1 MRLWGNADLRVNG
14 PLGPF
19 LDQVDDQARRN
30 HMGEVVADFRELVFM
45 NSSCL
50 KEFVRWIAQVEERAE
65 HYRIRFLSDPG
76 RAVAVAQPAGAARVR
91 ARTSSRSKSRRPSG
105 RGGRRGRAPLLRRF
119 GAEDEHAEAVRGHL
133 CRRHERGRP
142 VYE

>member
-1 MRLWGNADLRVNG
+1 MSNVDSPGLIPGIKDSEFEATAAVDGGSLVMRLWGNADLRVNG

-50 KEFVRWIAQVEERAE
+50 KEFVRWIAQVEERAD
-65 HYRIRFLSDPG
+65 HYRIRFLSDPD
-76 RAVAVAQPAGAARVR
+76 AQWQ
-91 ARTSSRSKSRRPSG
+91 SRSLQAL
-105 RGGRRGRAPLLRRF
+105 RAFAPNLVTIEI
-119 GAEDEHAEAVRGHL
+119 AKA
-133 CRRHERGRP
+133 
-142 VYE
+142 

>member
-1 MRLWGNADLRVNG
+1 MNTVEIPGIKDTEFEATAAVDGGSLVMRLWGNADLRVNG

-50 KEFVRWIAQVEERAE
+50 KEFVRWMAQVEGRAE
-65 HYRIRFLSDPG
+65 HYGGRFVGG
-76 RAVAVAQPAGAARVR
+76 RDGQWQSRSLQGVR
-91 ARTSSRSKSRRPSG
+91 AF
-105 RGGRRGRAPLLRRF
+105 APNL
-119 GAEDEHAEAVRGHL
+119 VTI
-133 CRRHERGRP
+133 
-142 VYE
+142 

>member
-1 MRLWGNADLRVNG
+1 MNTVEIPGIKDAEFEATAAVDGGSLVMRLWGNADLRVNG

-50 KEFVRWIAQVEERAE
+50 KEFVRWIALVEERPAE
-65 HYRIRFLSDPG
+65 HYRIRFLSAPD
-76 RAVAVAQPAGAARVR
+76 AQWQ
-91 ARTSSRSKSRRPSG
+91 SRSLQAL
-105 RGGRRGRAPLLRRF
+105 RAFAPNLVTIEI
-119 GAEDEHAEAVRGHL
+119 AKA
-133 CRRHERGRP
+133 
-142 VYE
+142 

>member
-50 KEFVRWIAQVEERAE
+50 KEFVRWIALVEERAE
-65 HYRIRFLSDPG
+65 HYRIRFLSDPD
-76 RAVAVAQPAGAARVR
+76 AQWQ
-91 ARTSSRSKSRRPSG
+91 SRSLQAL
-105 RGGRRGRAPLLRRF
+105 RAFAPNLVTIEI
-119 GAEDEHAEAVRGHL
+119 AKA
-133 CRRHERGRP
+133 
-142 VYE
+142 